1 MNAYVLVGG
10 RSRRMGS
17 SKVELFLERVVAAA
31 APVFDE
37 VIAVDRWRT
46 GNPDRQECLSSTIFE
61 ERHEDE
67 AAIFGVARALR
78 DAHGKAFLLAVDY
91 PLITSDVLRYLVDR
105 EAMPVWNGEPQ
116 PLCAVWDAA
125 LLPRIE
131 ERIAARR
138 YDLRTLGGQEIIP
151 ESELRARF
159 SGEPLMN
166 VNTPEEWERA
176 QRFLASR

>member
-10 RSRRMGS
+10 RSRRMGA
-17 SKVELFLERVVAAA
+17 SKVELFLGRIVEAAR
-31 APVFDE
+31 PVFED
-37 VIAVDRWRT
+37 VIAVHRT
-46 GNPDRQECLSSTIFE
+46 DGSSLDVRTLFE
-61 ERHEDE
+61 EPHEDE

-78 DAHGKAFLLAVDY
+78 DANGKAFLLAVDY
-91 PLITSDVLRYLVDR
+91 PLITSEMLRYLAER

-138 YDLRTLGGQEIIP
+138 YDLRTLGGQEMIP

-159 SGEPLMN
+159 PGEPLMN

>member
-1 MNAYVLVGG
+1 
-10 RSRRMGS
+10 MGA

-31 APVFDE
+31 QPVFDE

-46 GNPDRQECLSSTIFE
+46 GNPACPSREPDRQDCLSSTLFE
-61 ERHEDE
+61 EPHDDE

-78 DAHGKAFLLAVDY
+78 HASGTAFLLAVDY
-91 PLITSDVLRYLVDR
+91 PLITSGVLRYLAER
-105 EAMPVWNGEPQ
+105 EGMPVWNGEPQ
-116 PLCAVWDAA
+116 PLCAVWDAS

-131 ERIAARR
+131 ERIAERR
-138 YDLRTLGGQEIIP
+138 YDLRTLGGQEMIP
-151 ESELRARF
+151 EPELRARF
-159 SGEPLMN
+159 PGEPLMN